1 METYKKIIDKYAV
14 SNLGNVMNA
23 KTGRILKP
31 TLDRYGYYYVC
42 LSVNNKRQYKKIHR
56 LVASAFIDNPEGKQ
70 CIDHIDGNR
79 TNNNAENLRWV
90 TPKENTNNPITLQ
103 NIKNNCI
110 PPTPIK
116 KEVLCVST
124 NKVFE
129 STVDAGKYYNLDS
142 SSIGKCCRGERK
154 LCGGYEWQ
162 YI

>member
-1 METYKKIIDKYAV
+1 METYRKIIDKYAV
-14 SNLGNVMNA
+14 SNLGNVMNIE
-23 KTGRILKP
+23 TGKILKP

-42 LSVNNKRQYKKIHR
+42 LCTNNKRQYKKIHR

-70 CIDHIDGNR
+70 CVDHIDGNR
-79 TNNNAENLRWV
+79 INNNVENLRWA
-90 TPKENTNNPITLQ
+90 TPKENSNNPITLQ

-116 KEVLCVST
+116 KKVLCVST
-124 NKVFE
+124 NKKFE
-129 STVDAGKYYNLDS
+129 STVDAGKYYNLDI

-154 LCGGYEWQ
+154 LCGGYKWQ